1 MPAGDLLAV
10 ALVVVFAGAVQL
22 TTGFGFALAA
32 VPLMALAIDPHD
44 AVIIT
49 LALATFS
56 NGYQAWEGR
65 AVGVG
70 DRPVALRML
79 AGAALGLPI
88 GLWVFVVADPAVLRL
103 GIGVAVIGAV
113 VALARGVDLREASAA
128 LDVASGVVSGALT
141 TSVGTN
147 GPPMVFVLQA
157 RDFPPDR
164 FRATITSVFFVLDI
178 GSIIV
183 FGVAGEIDRGIV
195 EAVAVAL
202 PALLV
207 GAVVG
212 VRLRSRLDPA
222 RFRRTVMVMLV
233 LAAVSAIASAAV
245 SWGDD
250 EEEESHPAAAG
261 CQPPNIVSHCSREL
275 GLNT

>member
-1 MPAGDLLAV
+1 VPAGDLLAV
-10 ALVVVFAGAVQL
+10 ALVVLFAGAVQL

-65 AVGVG
+65 TAG

-103 GIGVAVIGAV
+103 GIGIAVIGAV

-128 LDVASGVVSGALT
+128 LDVAGGVVSGALT

-147 GPPMVFVLQA
+147 GPPLVFVLQA
-157 RDFPPDR
+157 RDFSPNR
-164 FRATITSVFFVLDI
+164 FRATITRVFFVLDI

-183 FGVAGEIDRGIV
+183 FGVAGEINRGIV

-212 VRLRSRLDPA
+212 VRIRSRLDPA
-222 RFRRTVMVMLV
+222 RFRRTVMVLLV
-233 LAAVSAIASAAV
+233 LAAVSAIASAAA

-250 EEEESHPAAAG
+250 EEEESHPATVG

>member
-1 MPAGDLLAV
+1 VPAGDLLAV
-10 ALVVVFAGAVQL
+10 AAVVVFAGAVQL

-56 NGYQAWEGR
+56 NGYQAFEGR
-65 AVGVG
+65 AAG

-103 GIGVAVIGAV
+103 GIGIAVIGAV

-147 GPPMVFVLQA
+147 GPPLVFVLQA

-164 FRATITSVFFVLDI
+164 FRATITRVFFVLDI
-178 GSIIV
+178 GSIVV
-183 FGVAGEIDRGIV
+183 FGLAGEIDRGIV

-202 PALLV
+202 PALFV

-212 VRLRSRLDPA
+212 VRLRSRLDPR
-222 RFRRTVMVMLV
+222 RFRRTVMVLLV
-233 LAAVSAIASAAV
+233 LAAVSAIVSAAV
-245 SWGDD
+245 SWDND
-250 EEEESHPAAAG
+250 EEGESQPAAVG